1 LPEINNPHII
11 KPCYEKEDILCI
23 VNKSFDPCWPEV
35 FASICCKDFLLLSF
49 PGNVMSDFR
58 SKPKTL
64 HGLDV
69 RAVGRFMLLSAL
81 VGLVAGAGALAFYFA
96 TDVATEWILSKWAGL
111 HTPGHGNALEVAG
124 VVDTLRMPHRWFLF
138 LIPALGGL
146 VSGWLVFSFAP
157 EAEGH
162 GTDAAI
168 EAFHQKKGEIRAR
181 VPIVKAIA
189 SVATISTGGS
199 AGREGPIAQIGAGFG
214 SFLADRL
221 RLSVSDRR
229 ILLLAG
235 MAGGVGATFRAP
247 LGGALFAVEVLYQD
261 PEFEHEGLIPCI
273 ISSIVAY
280 SLFGAV
286 TGWNPLLTT
295 PDFRFEH
302 PVELFFYLILGMAC
316 ALLGTVYVRTFY
328 QVRDRFATLKLP
340 AFLKPAIGGLIL
352 GGMAMFVPQVL
363 GSGYGWVQAVLYGK
377 MALWLM
383 ILLALGKIVATSLTI
398 SSGGSGGVFAPSLVI
413 GAMLGGSFGALVH
426 LFFPELLAEPRSC
439 VLIGMAGFFA
449 GVANTPIATL
459 IMVSELTG
467 NYALLAPLMLVCV
480 VAMVFFR
487 RSSIYEQQVIGRVD
501 SPAHLGDLVVNVL
514 AGISVGDLAEF
525 GRPPTLIPEDMPL
538 NEIIE
543 HMSGSET
550 SYFPVVNSAGEM
562 TGIFSINDLRRIL
575 HEEVPPALI
584 LARDVAVS
592 QVVTTTPEESVTLV
606 LRKFTRRGIEEI
618 PVVDSRQPGK
628 VLYMLSRRAV
638 LTRYAS
644 EMEKKKGVFAET

>member
-1 LPEINNPHII
+1 
-11 KPCYEKEDILCI
+11 
-23 VNKSFDPCWPEV
+23 
-35 FASICCKDFLLLSF
+35 
-49 PGNVMSDFR
+49 
-58 SKPKTL
+58 
-64 HGLDV
+64 
-69 RAVGRFMLLSAL
+69 MLLSAL
-81 VGLVAGAGALAFYFA
+81 VGLVAGVGALAFYFA
-96 TDVATEWILSKWAGL
+96 TDTATEWILVHWGGL
-111 HTPGHGNALEVAG
+111 HSPGHGNALQSGG
-124 VVDTLRMPHRWFLF
+124 VVNSLKMSHRWFLF
-138 LIPALGGL
+138 VIPVLGGL
-146 VSGWLVFSFAP
+146 VSGWLVFRFAP

-168 EAFHQKKGEIRAR
+168 EAFHQKKGLIRGR
-181 VPIVKAIA
+181 VPVVKAIA

-221 RLSVSDRR
+221 KLSVSDRR
-229 ILLLAG
+229 VLLLAG

-286 TGWNPLLTT
+286 TGWSPLLAT
-295 PDFRFEH
+295 PAFRFEH
-302 PVELFFYLILGMAC
+302 PVELGFYLLLGIACAILGT
-316 ALLGTVYVRTFY
+316 GYVKTFY
-328 QVRDRFATLKLP
+328 YARDRFVALNMPTW
-340 AFLKPAIGGLIL
+340 LKPALGGLIL
-352 GGMAMFVPQVL
+352 GVMAMFVPQVL
-363 GSGYGWVQAVLYGK
+363 GSGYGWVQAALYGK

-383 ILLALGKIVATSLTI
+383 VLLGLGKIIATSLTI

-413 GAMLGGSFGALVH
+413 GAMLGGSFGAVVH
-426 LFFPELLAEPRSC
+426 ALFPMLLAEPRTC
-439 VLIGMAGFFA
+439 VIIGMAGFFA

-487 RSSIYEQQVIGRVD
+487 RSSIYQQQVTGRVD

-514 AGISVGDLAEF
+514 AGISVGELAEF
-525 GRPPTLIPEDMPL
+525 GREPTLIPEDMPL
-538 NEIIE
+538 NDIIE
-543 HMSGSET
+543 QMSGSDT
-550 SYFPVVNSAGEM
+550 NYFPVIDRQGEM

-575 HEEVPPALI
+575 HEEIPPSLI
-584 LARDVAVS
+584 LARDVAIS
-592 QVVTTTPEESVTLV
+592 QVVTTIPEESLTLA

-618 PVVDSRQPGK
+618 PVVDSEHPGK
-628 VLYMLSRRAV
+628 VLFMLSRRAV

-644 EMEKKKGVFAET
+644 ELEKKKGVFAET